1 MAMRLYLIGGFKG
14 GAGRSLTAALLA
26 YGLHLL
32 GRPTLLIRQTCDGL
46 VSAIEPIGTTL
57 PLPCRDVA
65 LPPAYVLPPDLSDE
79 MIRTIEAADER
90 LSTALAEEAI
100 TTIGPNGDVVV
111 DLCCH
116 VRGLNERILRGAAAV
131 LLPVRASVFEIDWAV
146 RSLGQVRD
154 LQTGRGRVRDLEC
167 RPDPVHD
174 LRPAAP
180 VLLATIAPGAVRSD
194 QLRLLGAML
203 RYADHADRGPRAGE
217 PSRILVEVPF
227 LDDARLAAL
236 FDRRQIWREAD
247 LTERCR
253 AFASAVVLRSNAD
266 AGPTAQVAGPAAPPD
281 VANPP

>member
-1 MAMRLYLIGGFKG
+1 M
-14 GAGRSLTAALLA
+14 
-26 YGLHLL
+26 
-32 GRPTLLIRQTCDGL
+32 
-46 VSAIEPIGTTL
+46 
-57 PLPCRDVA
+57 
-65 LPPAYVLPPDLSDE
+65 
-79 MIRTIEAADER
+79 
-90 LSTALAEEAI
+90 
-100 TTIGPNGDVVV
+100 
-111 DLCCH
+111 
-116 VRGLNERILRGAAAV
+116 
-131 LLPVRASVFEIDWAV
+131 FEIDWAV

-180 VLLATIAPGAVRSD
+180 VFLATIAPGAVRSD

-203 RYADHADRGPRAGE
+203 RYADHADCGPRASE

-227 LDDARLAAL
+227 LNDARLAAL
-236 FDRRQIWREAD
+236 FDRRPIWREAD